1 MNARYYVPYLNRF
14 ISADT
19 IVPDPTNPQSLNRY
33 SYALNNP
40 IRYSDPSGHCAVD
53 EEFRK
58 QCTDA
63 EPIALVN
70 FTAVA
75 GEVWTLEEIVAVS
88 QGAMLVANALYEASG
103 GKYGSPSETFLKVQG
118 GTVTWHKIGKSCA
131 DMTEDDSC
139 FAQTQTGTLI
149 WVFTDI
155 YELDDSGNK
164 ISKIPL
170 PDNSDQW
177 AVHELGHAFESRVNG
192 ALGVYHVRNQ
202 LPPEVDNRNGFAGP
216 FPGWQQSKCSDVD
229 CEGEIFADM
238 YIGWTYGQ
246 WSNEASQ
253 RVFADLKAN
262 FMTTNMSNWI
272 DVAAQR

>member
-1 MNARYYVPYLNRF
+1 MNARFYIPYLNRF

-63 EPIALVN
+63 EPIALVS

-88 QGAMLVANALYEASG
+88 KGAMLVANALYEASG

-118 GTVTWHKIGKSCA
+118 GTVNWHKKGKSCEEV
-131 DMTEDDSC
+131 TGYKC
-139 FAQTQTGTLI
+139 FAQTQTSTSV
-149 WVFTDI
+149 WVFTNI
-155 YELDDSGNK
+155 YEREKDGKFKLDDNGNK

-170 PDNSDQW
+170 PNNSDQW

-192 ALGVYHVRNQ
+192 ALGNEYVRNQ
-202 LPPEVDNRNGFAGP
+202 LPADVLNRSGFAGP
-216 FPGWQQSKCSDVD
+216 FPGWQQS
-229 CEGEIFADM
+229 ENNGNGEIFADM
-238 YIGWTYGQ
+238 YIG
-246 WSNEASQ
+246 
-253 RVFADLKAN
+253 
-262 FMTTNMSNWI
+262 
-272 DVAAQR
+272 